1 MLGRWPF
8 FFHFILRQL
17 CLLSHDFCKQQNTKI
32 KKKLFA
38 FWMTYFY
45 LLSNFASN
53 VNPNIYSFDGTCIIN
68 LHAHSFYCTA
78 FVLYLL
84 IDQKKYNYYGKACN
98 VGWIVYE
105 KESNVMRRRMKGK
118 SRFYSRNETNKMSQ
132 FRSVCPVLRCVSV
145 LVSVIPAG
153 KQ

>member
-1 MLGRWPF
+1 MMLGGWPL

-105 KESNVMRRRMKGK
+105 KNPMSCGEGWKENPDFIVETRQIKC
-118 SRFYSRNETNKMSQ
+118 RN
-132 FRSVCPVLRCVSV
+132 FILCALYYVVW
-145 LVSVIPAG
+145 AY
-153 KQ
+153 